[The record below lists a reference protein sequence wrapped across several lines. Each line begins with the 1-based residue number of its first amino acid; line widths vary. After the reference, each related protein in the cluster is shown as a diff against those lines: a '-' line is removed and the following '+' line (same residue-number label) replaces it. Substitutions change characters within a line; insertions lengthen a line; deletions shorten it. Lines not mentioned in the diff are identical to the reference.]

1 MEALV
6 VWFFVVAFVLLVI
19 WAADRALFVK
29 EIEKDLKQ
37 WLGDAMVARDSAEAS
52 VRVHYIAQV
61 AAIKTLIRKHFK
73 L

>member
-1 MEALV
+1 METLV